1 MNTSLS
7 KKTKRNRSDDGT
19 ENEDMDDD
27 FDNKENAGE
36 RLSDEN
42 SNKIDND
49 HSDGRK
55 YYVSI
60 IIIEPSFKCVCCFS
74 SCIFST
80 SIQID
85 STISEVEEEYSKGI
99 VKRKGRNSSYNNY

>member
-1 MNTSLS
+1 MLAIITKMTLTQVSTWFANARRRL
-7 KKTKRNRSDDGT
+7 KKENKMTWSPRNRSDDGT

-55 YYVSI
+55 YLLSNIHFYI
-60 IIIEPSFKCVCCFS
+60 H
-74 SCIFST
+74 SCI
-80 SIQID
+80 I
-85 STISEVEEEYSKGI
+85 
-99 VKRKGRNSSYNNY
+99 YNV

>member
-1 MNTSLS
+1 
-7 KKTKRNRSDDGT
+7 
-19 ENEDMDDD
+19 MDDD

-60 IIIEPSFKCVCCFS
+60 II
-74 SCIFST
+74 
-80 SIQID
+80 
-85 STISEVEEEYSKGI
+85 
-99 VKRKGRNSSYNNY
+99 